1 MDRYSSLIGKRV
13 EVEYR
18 AGDLHLSAIGTLVA
32 VKEKSIFLEDHMKQ
46 GDKNKTMRTE
56 IPHVNVIR
64 IVESPAP
71 PAPTPSSSPA
81 SHTKRRR

>member
-18 AGDLHLSAIGTLVA
+18 AGDLHLTAIGTLVA
-32 VKEKSIFLEDHMKQ
+32 VKEKSIFLQDRITQ
-46 GDKNKTMRTE
+46 GDKSKTMRTE
-56 IPHVNVIR
+56 IPHINVIR

-71 PAPTPSSSPA
+71 PAPAPSPSPA
-81 SHTKRRR
+81 SHPKRRR

>member
-18 AGDLHLSAIGTLVA
+18 ARDLHLSAIGTLVA

-46 GDKNKTMRTE
+46 GDKNKTVRTE

-71 PAPTPSSSPA
+71 PAPPPSPSPA
-81 SHTKRRR
+81 SQTKRRR

>member
-1 MDRYSSLIGKRV
+1 MDRYSALIGKRV

-32 VKEKSIFLEDHMKQ
+32 AKEKSIFLEDCITQ
-46 GDKNKTMRTE
+46 GEKSKTMRTE

-64 IVESPAP
+64 IAEAPALTA
-71 PAPTPSSSPA
+71 PAPTVAPLP
-81 SHTKRRR
+81 KRCR

>member
-1 MDRYSSLIGKRV
+1 M

-18 AGDLHLSAIGTLVA
+18 AGDLHLTAIGTLAA

-64 IVESPAP
+64 IIESPAP
-71 PAPTPSSSPA
+71 PAPAPA
-81 SHTKRRR
+81 AAPPPKKRR

>member
-1 MDRYSSLIGKRV
+1 MDRYSALVGKRV

-64 IVESPAP
+64 IVELSAP
-71 PAPTPSSSPA
+71 PAPAPA
-81 SHTKRRR
+81 AVPPPKRRR

>member
-32 VKEKSIFLEDHMKQ
+32 VKEKSIFLEDRITQ
-46 GDKNKTMRTE
+46 GDKSKTVRTE
-56 IPHVNVIR
+56 IPHINVIR

-71 PAPTPSSSPA
+71 PAPAPSPA
-81 SHTKRRR
+81 SHAKRRR